1 MQLIIGNKN
10 YSSWSL
16 RAWLML
22 KAFEVEFDELKI
34 NLFTEEFYETLK
46 QHTPVAKVPVLHDGE
61 LNVWDSLA
69 ICEYV
74 NERYLDGAAWPSD
87 MSERAKAR
95 AIVSEMHSGFN
106 ALRNEMPMNC
116 RAKRKIE
123 LSPAAQQDIQRMDA
137 LWAEL
142 IATHKQ
148 SGPWLFGSFTIVDVF
163 FAPAVLRFLT
173 YGIELSPKSSDY
185 VQTVLQHPA
194 LQAWIS
200 DALQE
205 TEVVD
210 EDEAGEPLE

>member
-22 KAFEVEFDELKI
+22 KAFDVEFDELKI
-34 NLFTEEFYETLK
+34 NLFTDEFYETLK
-46 QHTPVAKVPVLHDGE
+46 QHTPVAKVPVLLDDE

-74 NERYLDGAAWPSD
+74 NERYLEGAAWPSD
-87 MSERAKAR
+87 VSERAKAR

-116 RAKRKIE
+116 RAKRAIE
-123 LSPAAQQDIQRMDA
+123 LSPAAQQDILRMDA

-142 IATHKQ
+142 RATHQ
-148 SGPWLFGSFTIVDVF
+148 HSGPWLFGSFTIVDVF
-163 FAPAVLRFLT
+163 FAPAVLRFVT
-173 YGIELSPKSSDY
+173 YGIELSPQSSAY
-185 VQTVLQHPA
+185 MQTVLQHPA
-194 LQAWIS
+194 LQAWVN

-205 TEVVD
+205 TEVVE
-210 EDEAGEPLE
+210 EDEAGEPVE

>member
-34 NLFTEEFYETLK
+34 NLFTDEFYETLK
-46 QHTPVAKVPVLHDGE
+46 QHTPVAKVPVLLDGE

-74 NERYLDGAAWPSD
+74 NERYLEGAAWPSD
-87 MSERAKAR
+87 MAERAKAR

-123 LSPAAQQDIQRMDA
+123 LSPAAKNDVQKMDI

-142 IATHKQ
+142 REAHKDT
-148 SGPWLFGSFTIVDVF
+148 GPWLFGCFTIVDVF
-163 FAPAVLRFLT
+163 FAPAVLRFIT
-173 YGIELSPKSSDY
+173 YGTNVSQQSADY
-185 VQTVLQHPA
+185 MQSVLQHPA
-194 LQAWIS
+194 LQAWLD
-200 DALQE
+200 DALKE
-205 TEVVD
+205 TEVVV
-210 EDEAGEPLE
+210 EDEAGEPVE